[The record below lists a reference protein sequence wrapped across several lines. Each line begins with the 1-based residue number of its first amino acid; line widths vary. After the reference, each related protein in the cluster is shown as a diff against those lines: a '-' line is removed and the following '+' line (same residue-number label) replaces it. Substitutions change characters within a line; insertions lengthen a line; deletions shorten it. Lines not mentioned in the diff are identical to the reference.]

1 MGFIVLFVSCQN
13 TQQSNNSST
22 IYENSDQLVEA
33 AKKVITEIPVSE
45 FKTIYDGE
53 DYYFKR
59 QCLQESYY
67 RYNIGDKTDLRRA
80 LIK

>member
-1 MGFIVLFVSCQN
+1 MFVSCQN

-22 IYENSDQLVEA
+22 IYENSDQLDEA

-59 QCLQESYY
+59 QFL
-67 RYNIGDKTDLRRA
+67 
-80 LIK
+80 